1 MEKSVYVFSP
11 IKSRRAFEQV
21 ADNIKQ
27 MIFKGAFKPNDRLP
41 TEQSLAQ
48 QFEVG
53 RQSIR
58 EALRQLELSGFVRIH
73 KGGGGG
79 AFVSNEVNFTIRD
92 LFLDSFQMHNASLED
107 LTLCRIEVERLV
119 LNHVLD
125 NIDDGELKALRENI
139 AEAQA
144 LIDSGKSALEANV
157 RFHKLLARASKNF
170 AYEVI
175 MECIMAV
182 HKYFL
187 LKYEPSL
194 ETSKNVLLSHME
206 ILDAVESRNRE
217 LAQSLFESHLLDVQ
231 RRLIDETS

>member
-1 MEKSVYVFSP
+1 MERNAHIFSP

-41 TEQSLAQ
+41 SEQSLAQ
-48 QFEVG
+48 QFDVG
-53 RQSIR
+53 RQTIR
-58 EALRQLELSGFVRIH
+58 EALRQLELSGFVRIQ

-79 AFVSNEVNFTIRD
+79 AFVNNEVNFTIRD

-119 LNHVLD
+119 INHVLD
-125 NIDDGELKALRENI
+125 NIDEEDLKDLKKNI
-139 AEAQA
+139 AEGQA

-194 ETSKNVLLSHME
+194 ETSKNVLLSHVK
-206 ILDAVESRNRE
+206 ILDAISSGDRD

-231 RRLIDETS
+231 HRLKGESS